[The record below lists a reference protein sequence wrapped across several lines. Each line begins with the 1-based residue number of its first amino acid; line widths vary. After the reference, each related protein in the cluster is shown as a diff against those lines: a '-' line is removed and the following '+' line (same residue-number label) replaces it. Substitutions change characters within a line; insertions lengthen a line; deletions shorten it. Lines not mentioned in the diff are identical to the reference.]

1 VVQRIPIES
10 APPSQVTPAT
20 PAQDAAQ
27 RAQDATVEAQARA
40 RSAADA
46 KVTNQIV
53 QKAQERQD
61 KVQSE
66 IRIQDA
72 PGPAQTGVV
81 PAAGPPVVPAT
92 TTQQT
97 APVTTTPPPGEK
109 P

>member
-1 VVQRIPIES
+1 
-10 APPSQVTPAT
+10 VTPAT
-20 PAQDAAQ
+20 PAQDAQQ
-27 RAQDATVEAQARA
+27 RAQDAKVEAQAQA

-46 KVTNQIV
+46 KVNDAIV

-61 KVQSE
+61 KVQTE

-92 TTQQT
+92 ST
-97 APVTTTPPPGEK
+97 APVTTPPPPGQRL
-109 P
+109 